1 MNTKLFAVALGLFGY
16 ASLHAQTVTQ
26 VNYSTGGTNVPGYME
41 FFQNFTVSD
50 TNNPLLGPYWAGQDG
65 WGQVGAGD
73 ADAIG
78 VYPGYTP
85 SAGNASG
92 SLGIL
97 FDPAATSSLL
107 TNGFTAMDPSL
118 FNSITVRYVAEW
130 SVLDLGETVETAFR
144 FSLTDNL
151 GSNGLQFDLF
161 DDGAL
166 PPGFD
171 YRLQANSANE
181 FALNYDSLY
190 RMQIDITGTSWSGE
204 LFAVSNPSTTRD
216 MVLVGSFDG
225 GSLSGGLSASDLNL
239 LGVGM
244 FVDNTDNL
252 NALGM
257 IVNEITV
264 TSTGEPIPEPGTW
277 AVGALLV
284 GGIAAS
290 IYRRRKAALAD
301 AQA

>member
-1 MNTKLFAVALGLFGY
+1 MKKQFFPVALSLLGL
-16 ASLHAQTVTQ
+16 ASLNAQTVTQ
-26 VNYSTGGTNVPGYME
+26 VNYSTGGTNVPGYTQ
-41 FFQNFTVSD
+41 FFQNFNVTD
-50 TNNPLLGPYWAGQDG
+50 TLDPLDGPFWDGQDG
-65 WGQVGAGD
+65 WTQSGD
-73 ADAIG
+73 GFADAVG
-78 VYPGYTP
+78 VYLYTP

-92 SLGIL
+92 SLGIV
-97 FDPAATSSLL
+97 FAPETTSSIVERS
-107 TNGFTAMDPSL
+107 FTATDPSL
-118 FNSITVRYVAEW
+118 FINSITVRYVAEW
-130 SVLDLGETVETAFR
+130 SVLDLEETAVTAFR
-144 FSLTDNL
+144 FTLTDNL

-181 FALNYDSLY
+181 FALNYNSLY

-204 LFAVSNPSTTRD
+204 LFAISNPSTTRD

-225 GSLSGGLSASDLNL
+225 GSLSGALSASDLNL
-239 LGVGM
+239 LGVAM
-244 FVDNTDNL
+244 FVDNTDDL

-301 AQA
+301 TQA

>member
-1 MNTKLFAVALGLFGY
+1 MNMKFFAAALGLLGV

-26 VNYSTGGTNVPGYME
+26 VNYSTGGTNVPGYTE
-41 FFQNFTVSD
+41 FFQNFNVTDTVD
-50 TNNPLLGPYWAGQDG
+50 PLDGPFCDGQDG
-65 WGQVGAGD
+65 WTQSGD
-73 ADAIG
+73 GFADAVG
-78 VYPGYTP
+78 VYLYTP

-92 SLGIL
+92 SLGIV
-97 FDPAATSSLL
+97 FAPETTSSIVERS
-107 TNGFTAMDPSL
+107 FSAMDPSL

-181 FALNYDSLY
+181 FALNYSALY

-225 GSLSGGLSASDLNL
+225 GSLSGALSASDLNL

>member
-1 MNTKLFAVALGLFGY
+1 
-16 ASLHAQTVTQ
+16 
-26 VNYSTGGTNVPGYME
+26 
-41 FFQNFTVSD
+41 
-50 TNNPLLGPYWAGQDG
+50 
-65 WGQVGAGD
+65 
-73 ADAIG
+73 
-78 VYPGYTP
+78 
-85 SAGNASG
+85 
-92 SLGIL
+92 
-97 FDPAATSSLL
+97 
-107 TNGFTAMDPSL
+107 MDPSL

-181 FALNYDSLY
+181 FALNYSALY

-225 GSLSGGLSASDLNL
+225 GSLSGALSASDLNL